1 MKYDLVTFLIAVTNY
16 PMKSQLKE
24 ESIYCGSS
32 VWLWAIMV
40 QKVQWQMCEAAD
52 YITDTVQKQIYECWC
67 SAHFLLPI

>member
-40 QKVQWQMCEAAD
+40 QKVQRQMCEAAD
-52 YITDTVQKQIYECWC
+52 YVKNPVQKQKYKC
-67 SAHFLLPI
+67 

>member
-40 QKVQWQMCEAAD
+40 PKV
-52 YITDTVQKQIYECWC
+52 
-67 SAHFLLPI
+67 